1 MKTTDTPPSGAQGP
15 ADFKPYIDDKTIIPE
30 FTLKAVIL
38 GCVFGII
45 FGAATVYLALRA
57 GLTVSASIPIAV
69 LAIAVFKRIGKSTIL
84 ENNIVQTIG
93 SAGESVA
100 AGVVFTVPAFLFL
113 VGGEEF
119 FKYTPIFALS
129 FIGGVLGV
137 LFMIPLRRSLIVKE
151 HGNLPYPEGTACA
164 EVLVAGEKGGSL
176 AKMVFGGF
184 WVALGYKL
192 LNNVLGF
199 WKEVPTLATGPT
211 STAYPNA
218 TLSSEITPEYLGVGY
233 IIGPRIAGIM
243 VSGSVLS
250 WLVMIPLLSLFLTD
264 QKIIQDLLDL
274 GFSQAWIDGH
284 THAEWIYRAYVRLIG
299 AGAVAAAG
307 VITLA
312 KSTPTIVAS
321 FKDSLKDLRE
331 SRSNAGGAVRRT
343 ERDIPITYVVA
354 GSIILALIIAI
365 LPQFPGTF
373 PGSLMMSLLI
383 VVFGFFFVTVS
394 SRIVGLIGSSSN
406 PISGMT
412 IATLMAT
419 CGIFLL
425 AGWSGEAYQTV
436 ALVVGAVVCIA
447 AANAGATSQDL
458 KTGFIVGATPYRQQ
472 IGLIIGVLASVVAIG
487 GTLALLHGSAY
498 GPIGSDK
505 LPAPQGTLMATLIK
519 GILSHDLQW
528 GYITAGMALAVVV
541 ELCGVGSLA
550 WAVGAYLPISTTFPI
565 FVGGMMK
572 LTADRIKGRKDES
585 ELSSGMLYATGL
597 VAGGSIAGIVI
608 AMLSSAE
615 FSTPSGAPTFLG
627 RLLGVGPP
635 AFENLGQWLNLNHHF
650 HFLDGLGLMGDLLA
664 AVAFAALCFV
674 LVRASRK
681 EIPTEG

>member
-1 MKTTDTPPSGAQGP
+1 MKTTDHSTPRTP
-15 ADFKPYIDDKTIIPE
+15 APFEPFVPASASIPE
-30 FTLKAVIL
+30 FTIKAIVL

-69 LAIAVFKRIGKSTIL
+69 LAIAVFKKFGRSTIL

-93 SAGESVA
+93 SAGESIA

-113 VGGEEF
+113 VDGGDYF
-119 FKYTPIFALS
+119 RYWPVVMLAS
-129 FIGGVLGV
+129 IGGVLGV

-176 AKMVFGGF
+176 ARMVFGGF

-192 LNNVLGF
+192 LNNVLGL
-199 WKEVPTLATGPT
+199 WKEVPAVVTGPR
-211 STAYPNA
+211 AAFPNA
-218 TLSSEITPEYLGVGY
+218 TVSSEITPEYLGVGY

-250 WLVMIPLLSLFLTD
+250 WVAMIPLLSLFVSE
-264 QKIIQDLLDL
+264 QRVQADLLAL
-274 GFSQAWIDGH
+274 GFSQAWID
-284 THAEWIYRAYVRLIG
+284 THSQAEWFYRAYVRLIG

-307 VITLA
+307 VMTLG
-312 KSTPTIVAS
+312 KSLPTIISS
-321 FKDSLKDLRE
+321 FKDSVRDLRG
-331 SRSNAGGAVRRT
+331 SDRAAGAGARRT
-343 ERDIPITYVVA
+343 ERDIPITWVVG
-354 GSIILALIIAI
+354 GSLVLALIIAI
-365 LPQFPGTF
+365 LPQFPGEL
-373 PGSLMMSLLI
+373 PGSLVMSLMI

-394 SRIVGLIGSSSN
+394 SRIVGLIGSTSN

-419 CGIFLL
+419 CLIFLAL
-425 AGWSGEAYQTV
+425 GLTGEAYQAV
-436 ALVVGAVVCIA
+436 ALCVGAVVCIA

-472 IGLIIGVLASVVAIG
+472 LGLIIGVLASVFAIG
-487 GTLALLHGSAY
+487 LTLDLLHNSVY

-505 LPAPQGTLMATLIK
+505 LPAPQPTLMATLIK
-519 GILSHDLQW
+519 GLLAQNLPW
-528 GYITAGMALAVVV
+528 GYVFAGMALAVVI

-572 LTADRIKGRKDES
+572 KLTDRMSRRQTES
-585 ELSSGMLYATGL
+585 ELSSGMLYSTGL
-597 VAGGSIAGIVI
+597 VAGGSIAGILI
-608 AMLSSAE
+608 AVLSSISLDE
-615 FSTPSGAPTFLG
+615 GGDHP
-627 RLLGVGPP
+627 
-635 AFENLGQWLNLNHHF
+635 NLGAWLNVGHRM
-650 HFLDGLGLMGDLLA
+650 GLPAALGSAGDLLA
-664 AVAFAALCFV
+664 AAAFAVLCFI
-674 LVRASRK
+674 LVRAARK
-681 EIPTEG
+681 DIGTEAH